1 MKSPRFGRRFAILA
15 TVCLAVMA
23 LGAAT
28 VATVAP
34 SSALRFQGPF
44 WTTPQSF
51 DSLGGGQVGGETR
64 TYLAGATLLVGDV
77 VYLSAN
83 NTVNKSASASNHE
96 KVVGVVVGGRSTG
109 MLNAL
114 DSADVGT
121 TAATVGRPVVV
132 LRQGRA
138 WVMLDTV
145 TATDTIHAG
154 DRIKPSTGIA
164 GRVRPATASITATA
178 ANPTYPGGAADTSFT
193 MKSTSVH
200 PTITAGAITV
210 AGDGFTKIFGTGVR
224 LFVKNS
230 PALIEVNAK

>member
-1 MKSPRFGRRFAILA
+1 MQAPRFTRRLAI
-15 TVCLAVMA
+15 
-23 LGAAT
+23 AAMLMIT
-28 VATVAP
+28 VAASTAAVRSAAP
-34 SSALRFQGPF
+34 SSTLRFLGPY
-44 WTTPQSF
+44 WTTTQSF
-51 DSLGGGQVGGETR
+51 DSLNGGQVGGETR
-64 TYLAGATLLVGDV
+64 TYLAGGTLLVGDV

-83 NTVNKSASASNHE
+83 NTVNKSATASNHE
-96 KVVGVVVGGRSTG
+96 KVVGVVVGGRSTN
-109 MLNAL
+109 MLLAL

-121 TAATVGRPVVV
+121 TAAAVNRPVIV

-164 GRVRPATASITATA
+164 GRVRPATATITATGAAGTIPAGATPVTSTA
-178 ANPTYPGGAADTSFT
+178 ANGAI
-193 MKSTSVH
+193 V
-200 PTITAGAITV
+200 TAGAITV

-230 PALIEVNAK
+230 PALIEVNSK